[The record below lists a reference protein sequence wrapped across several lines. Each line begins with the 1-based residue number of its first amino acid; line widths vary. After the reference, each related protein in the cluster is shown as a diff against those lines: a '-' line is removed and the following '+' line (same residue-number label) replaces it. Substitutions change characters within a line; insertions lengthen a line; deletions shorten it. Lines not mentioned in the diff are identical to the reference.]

1 MTMIQRTITF
11 ESVGQTKQ
19 IGLTMWVGLI
29 QSVKGLNRTN
39 GQREVHLPDN
49 DP

>member
-1 MTMIQRTITF
+1 MIQRAIAF
-11 ESVGQTKQ
+11 EAVGQTKQ
-19 IGLTMWVGLI
+19 IGLAMWVGLI

-39 GQREVHLPDN
+39 RQREVHLPDN